1 MKILHYF
8 LGFPP
13 YRTGGLTKYSFDLMT
28 AQQQDGHCVSALWP
42 GQMLLGSKKVR
53 IKEQGT
59 VNGVVSYELINP
71 LPVPLDEGVAD
82 IDAFTASTDPA
93 PYNAFLTHLKPDVIH
108 IHTLMG
114 LHKEFV
120 DVAAQLQIK
129 TVFTSHDY
137 YGICPK
143 VTLYRCGQ
151 VCDNDDSCQNC
162 IQCNCSALSQKKIFI
177 LQSPLYRQLKNSPL
191 VKRLRKQHRGN
202 FFENEQLPE
211 MPVSQEDVPAL
222 AQGYRDLRNYYMD
235 MLSEIDLIHFNSSLT
250 ESIYKKYLTP
260 KASQVLSIT
269 HRDVKDQR
277 DLPHKESD
285 TLRITCLA
293 PAKPFK
299 GYHVLKQALDALWA
313 EGKQDFIL
321 RMYNA
326 VPHPEPYMQ
335 IQEEGFSHAELG
347 SIMENTDILVA
358 PSVWYETFGFTV
370 LEALSFGVPVLISDH
385 MGAKDIVGKGG
396 MVLPAGSAEELKQA
410 IAGLTPGKL
419 RQMRQAIRQEVSV
432 KTWPVFME
440 ENYALYGDM

>member
-28 AQQQDGHCVSALWP
+28 QQAKDGHSVAALWP

-53 IKEQGT
+53 IKNRGNVQG
-59 VNGVVSYELINP
+59 VASYELINP
-71 LPVPLDEGVAD
+71 LPVPLDEGVTD
-82 IDAFTASTDPA
+82 IEAFTAKTDAA
-93 PYNAFLTHLKPDVIH
+93 PYKRFLTELKPDVIH

-114 LHKEFV
+114 LHREFV
-120 DVAAQLQIK
+120 DMAAQLQIR

-143 VTLYRCGQ
+143 VTLYRYGQ
-151 VCDNDDSCQNC
+151 VCDNDAGCENC
-162 IQCNCSALSQKKIFI
+162 IQCNCTALSKKKILI
-177 LQSPLYRQLKNSPL
+177 LQSPLYRLVKNSPL
-191 VKRLRKQHRGN
+191 VKKLRKQHRGN

-211 MPVSQEDVPAL
+211 MPVAQEEIPAL
-222 AQGYRDLRNYYMD
+222 AQGYRDLREYYMD
-235 MLSEIDLIHFNSSLT
+235 MLSKVDLIHFNSSLT
-250 ESIYKKYLTP
+250 ESVYKKYLTP
-260 KASQVLSIT
+260 KASKVLSIT
-269 HRDVKDQR
+269 HKDVKDQR
-277 DLPHKESD
+277 ELPHAESD

-299 GYHVLKQALDALWA
+299 GYHVLKKALDELWA
-313 EGKQDFIL
+313 DGKKVFVL

-326 VPHPEPYMQ
+326 VPNPEPYMQ
-335 IQEEGFSHAELG
+335 VQEEGFNHSELG

-385 MGAKDIVGKGG
+385 IGAKDIVGKGG
-396 MVLPAGSAEELKQA
+396 IVLPAGSAGALKQA
-410 IAGLTPGKL
+410 IADLTPEKL
-419 RQMRQAIRQEVSV
+419 QQMRQAIRQEVAV
-432 KTWPVFME
+432 KTWPTFME
-440 ENYALYGDM
+440 ENYKLYQ

>member
-28 AQQQDGHCVSALWP
+28 QQAKDGHSVSALWP

-53 IKEQGT
+53 IKNRGNVQG
-59 VNGVVSYELINP
+59 VASYELINP
-71 LPVPLDEGVAD
+71 LPVPLDEGVTDVAS
-82 IDAFTASTDPA
+82 FTAKTDAA
-93 PYNAFLTHLKPDVIH
+93 PYKTFLTTLKPDVIH

-114 LHKEFV
+114 LHREFV
-120 DVAAQLQIK
+120 DIAVQLQIR

-143 VTLYRCGQ
+143 VTLYRYGQ
-151 VCDNDDSCQNC
+151 VCDNDAGCENC
-162 IQCNCSALSQKKIFI
+162 IQCNCTALSKKKILI
-177 LQSPLYRQLKNSPL
+177 LQSPLYRLLKNAPL

-211 MPVSQEDVPAL
+211 MPAPEEEIPAL
-222 AQGYRDLRNYYMD
+222 AQGYRDLRKYYMD
-235 MLSEIDLIHFNSSLT
+235 MLSKVDLIHFNSSLT
-250 ESIYKKYLTP
+250 ESVYKKYLTP

-269 HRDVKDQR
+269 HKDVKDQR
-277 DLPHKESD
+277 ELPHAESD

-299 GYHVLKQALDALWA
+299 GYHVLKQALDELWA
-313 EGKQDFIL
+313 EGKKDFVL

-335 IQEEGFSHAELG
+335 VQEEGFSHAELG
-347 SIMENTDILVA
+347 SMMENTDILVA

-396 MVLPAGSAEELKQA
+396 IVLPAGSVEELKQA
-410 IAGLTPGKL
+410 IANLTPEKL
-419 RQMRQAIRQEVSV
+419 ENMRQAIRQEVAV

-440 ENYALYGDM
+440 ENYKLYQ